1 MDVRRARTFVTV
13 AELGSVSKAAEQLR
27 IAQPALSRQISD
39 LEHELGLKLFDR
51 LGRRLVLTS
60 DGEQLLDD
68 CRGLIAFARSIE
80 ERAEGLRRSDTG
92 VLKVAASPQH
102 IESVLSQFLHRYAER
117 FPDVDVHV
125 TEAPGIET
133 LAMLER
139 GEIHLGQNLAH
150 ALAPDDHRFESQHL
164 GYVDMLAACPAN
176 ARIGEGDT
184 IEIERLADQPLL
196 LMDAQFAVRRSFDAA
211 CRLAG
216 LKPRIKMESR
226 TPHTL
231 LSLAE
236 AGHGIAIVPSQL
248 QTHRYALHI
257 VGVTYKGE
265 PVREPMIIL
274 WDKRRPQPRYAKA
287 FCDMLAEYVGE
298 VFPISRPSAKNT

>member
-1 MDVRRARTFVTV
+1 MDVKRARTFVTV

-68 CRGLIAFARSIE
+68 CRGLIAFAKSID
-80 ERAEGLRRSDTG
+80 ERAQGLRRSDTG

-102 IESVLSQFLHRYAER
+102 IESVLSQFLHRYSER

-125 TEAPGIET
+125 IEAPGIET
-133 LAMLER
+133 LAMLEK

-150 ALAPDDHRFESQHL
+150 ALSPDDHRFERQHL
-164 GYVDMLAACPAN
+164 GYVDMLAVCQAN
-176 ARIGEGDT
+176 ERIGESGT
-184 IEIERLADQPLL
+184 IEIERLAEQPLL
-196 LMDAQFAVRRSFDAA
+196 LMDTQFAVRRSFDAA
-211 CRLAG
+211 CRLAV
-216 LKPRIKMESR
+216 LKPKIKVESR

-231 LSLAE
+231 LALAE

-257 VGVTYKGE
+257 VGVSYKSA

-287 FCDMLAEYVGE
+287 FCDMLAQYVAE
-298 VFPISRPSAKNT
+298 VFPISGPTSARS

>member
-1 MDVRRARTFVTV
+1 MDVKRARTFVTV

-68 CRGLIAFARSIE
+68 CRGLIAFAKSID
-80 ERAEGLRRSDTG
+80 ERAQGLRRSDTG

-102 IESVLSQFLHRYAER
+102 IESVLSQFLHRYAQR
-117 FPDVDVHV
+117 YPDVEVHV
-125 TEAPGIET
+125 IEAPGIET

-164 GYVDMLAACPAN
+164 GYVDMLAVCRAN
-176 ARIGEGDT
+176 ERIGKSGT
-184 IEIERLADQPLL
+184 IEIERLAEQPLL

-211 CRLAG
+211 CRLAA
-216 LKPRIKMESR
+216 LKPKVRMESR

-231 LSLAE
+231 LALAE

-287 FCDMLAEYVGE
+287 FCEMLAQYVSE
-298 VFPISRPSAKNT
+298 VFPISGPTPSKS